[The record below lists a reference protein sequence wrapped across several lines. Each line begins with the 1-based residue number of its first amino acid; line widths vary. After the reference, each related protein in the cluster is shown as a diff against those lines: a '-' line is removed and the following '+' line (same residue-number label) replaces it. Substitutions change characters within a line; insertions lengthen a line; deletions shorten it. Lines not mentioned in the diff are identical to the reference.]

1 MKVLKI
7 PLILGFPLVLGACA
21 GMVPGEYTDTKAGF
35 ANVSAETSAAI
46 GKRTVFAQTQAE
58 NAAIQREVHGLV
70 YRKTI
75 SAETAVQVALLNNK
89 GLQAS
94 YANVGLSAAEA
105 WEQSTPADPVVSIG
119 LLGIGAPELGV
130 YRAIEGLVRANILD
144 ATTRKQRMALADTG
158 FRQAQ
163 LAAVNDSLA
172 LANQTRAAWINA
184 VSAFEMVGYLSRA
197 KKTSDA
203 GSELALRLG
212 ETGALNKAGQAREQ
226 AFNAELAG
234 QLAQAR
240 LNAVRA
246 KEDLTRLMGLWGTEV
261 DYFVPDALP
270 ALPRSVGRI
279 TSIEAK
285 ALTSRVD
292 LRIAKLGLE
301 AQARA
306 FELTDKTRIVSD
318 LEIVAGAEL
327 EREVG
332 EDGDIEK
339 NITTPLDLEIAFA
352 IPIFDSGKVTMRK
365 AELMYLQSA
374 NVLAEKAVNVRSE
387 ARSAEMT
394 YHSAYKIARHYR
406 DVLVPLRTTVEE
418 EALLSYN
425 GMITSTFEL
434 LTDTRERLGASMEAA
449 NAKREFYLAQADL
462 TAAIYG
468 GGAAGGGGGEAASLA
483 AGGGA
488 PH

>member
-1 MKVLKI
+1 MRGARYSI
-7 PLILGFPLVLGACA
+7 ILGFPLVLGACA
-21 GMVPGEYTDTKAGF
+21 TAVPGAYTDTKAGF
-35 ANVSAETSAAI
+35 AYVSAETSAAI

-58 NAAIQREVHGLV
+58 NAALGREVNALV

-105 WEQSTPADPVVSIG
+105 WQQATPENPIVSIG

-163 LAAVNDSLA
+163 LAAVNDTLA

-184 VSAFEMVGYLSRA
+184 VSAFETVGYLSRA
-197 KKTSDA
+197 KQTSDA

-270 ALPRSVGRI
+270 TLPRSVGRI
-279 TSIEAK
+279 TNIEAK
-285 ALTSRVD
+285 ALASRVD

-306 FELTDKTRIVSD
+306 FELTDQTRIVSD

-339 NITTPLDLEIAFA
+339 SVSPQAELEFA
-352 IPIFDSGKVTMRK
+352 IPIFDSGKARMRK
-365 AELMYLQSA
+365 AELSYLQAA

-387 ARSAEMT
+387 ARGAETT

-406 DVLVPLRTTVEE
+406 DVLVRLRTTVEE
-418 EALLSYN
+418 EGLLSYN
-425 GMITSTFEL
+425 GMITNTFEL
-434 LTDTRERLGASMEAA
+434 LQDVREKLSAGLEAA

-468 GGAAGGGGGEAASLA
+468 GDAGGGGGGEAASLA

>member
-1 MKVLKI
+1 MMKIMKLSLVLG
-7 PLILGFPLVLGACA
+7 LPLVLGACA
-21 GMVPGEYTDTKAGF
+21 GLVPGDYTDGKAGF
-35 ANVSAETSAAI
+35 AAVSGATSAAI

-58 NAAIQREVHGLV
+58 NAALSREVHGMV
-70 YRKTI
+70 HKKTI

-94 YANVGLSAAEA
+94 YANVGISAAEA
-105 WEQSTPADPVVSIG
+105 WQQATPVNPIVSIG
-119 LLGIGAPELGV
+119 LLGIGAPELGA

-163 LAAVNDSLA
+163 LMAVNDTLA
-172 LANQTRAAWINA
+172 LASQTRMAWINA
-184 VSAFEMVGYLSRA
+184 VSAFETVGYLSRA
-197 KKTSDA
+197 KQTSDA
-203 GSELALRLG
+203 GSELARKLG

-240 LNAVRA
+240 LNAARA

-261 DYFVPDALP
+261 DYTVPNALP

-279 TSIEAK
+279 SNIEAK
-285 ALTSRVD
+285 ALGNRVD
-292 LRIAKLGLE
+292 LRIAKLGLD
-301 AQARA
+301 AQAQA
-306 FELTDKTRIVSD
+306 FGLTDQTRIVSD

-332 EDGDIEK
+332 EDGEVDQK
-339 NITTPLDLEIAFA
+339 VAPPNLEVEFA
-352 IPIFDSGKVTMRK
+352 IPIFDSGKARMRK
-365 AELMYLQSA
+365 AELSYLQAA

-387 ARSAEMT
+387 ARGAETT

-406 DVLVPLRTTVEE
+406 DVVVPLRTTVEE
-418 EALLSYN
+418 EGLLSYN
-425 GMITSTFEL
+425 GMITNTFEL
-434 LTDTRERLGASMEAA
+434 LMDVREKLGAGLETA
-449 NAKREFYLAQADL
+449 NAKRDFYLAQAAL

-468 GGAAGGGGGEAASLA
+468 GEAGSGGGGEVASLA